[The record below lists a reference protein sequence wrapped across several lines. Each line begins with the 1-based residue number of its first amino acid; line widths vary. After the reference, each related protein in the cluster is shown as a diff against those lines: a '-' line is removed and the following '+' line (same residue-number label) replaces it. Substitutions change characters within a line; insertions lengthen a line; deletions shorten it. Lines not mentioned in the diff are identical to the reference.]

1 MAACTLVESGN
12 NRLRYLIVPTGTFT
26 ETVTIT
32 STGAASPDLITD
44 SLAGPIKNMS
54 KVFTQGYGQ
63 FASGVQTQA
72 KSRALWLS
80 DWGGASPGAAGAN
93 SQLPTAICRLTARSG
108 VSSVAGDPGAVD
120 ANIDG
125 DGVPTILAQVHG
137 GATCY
142 LDIEIPGAIG
152 D

>member
-54 KVFTQGYGQ
+54 KVFSNGYGQ
-63 FASGVQTQA
+63 FAAGAQTQA
-72 KSRALWLS
+72 KARALWLS
-80 DWGGASPGAAGAN
+80 DWGTAPGAAGAN
-93 SQLPTAICRLTARSG
+93 ALVPTAICRLTARSG
-108 VSSVAGDPGAVD
+108 VSFVAGDPGAVD
-120 ANIDG
+120 ANVDG